1 MNIIEKNLSDIKPY
15 EKNPRKN
22 DNAVEYVANS
32 IKEFGFKVPIVID
45 KDGVIVAGHTRYK
58 ASKKLGLEKVPC
70 IIADDLTDEQIKA
83 YRLADNKVS
92 EKSEWDFDLLQ
103 DELSEILN
111 IDMEMFDF
119 DVEEKANEKTEVE
132 EVEIPKKVEAV
143 AKKGDI
149 WQLGRHRLM
158 CGDSTSIG
166 DVEKLMN
173 GVKADLLVT
182 DPPYNVNY
190 EGKAGK
196 LENDNMDNDSF
207 KQFLRDAFT
216 AADGVMKS
224 GATFYIWHADSEG
237 YNFRG
242 ACHDVGWKV
251 RQCLVWVKNS
261 LVLGRQDYQWKHEP
275 CLYGWKEGT
284 HYWGGGRKERTA
296 LTSFDIF
303 ELRDKS
309 KSDLLKFIEDYC
321 CNKEDYETT
330 ILYEQKP
337 NRNAEHP
344 TMKPVKLLAR
354 GVKNSSKE
362 NDTVLDLF
370 GGSGSTLIAC
380 EQLNRKCYMME
391 LDPHYVDVI
400 IARWEQFTGQ
410 KAIRLNNEQG

>member
-1 MNIIEKNLSDIKPY
+1 M
-15 EKNPRKN
+15 
-22 DNAVEYVANS
+22 
-32 IKEFGFKVPIVID
+32 ID
-45 KDGVIVAGHTRYK
+45 KDCVIVAGHTRYK
-58 ASKKLGLEKVPC
+58 ASKKLGLKKVPC
-70 IIADDLTDEQIKA
+70 VVADDLTPEQIKA
-83 YRLADNKVS
+83 YRLADNKVA
-92 EKSEWDFDLLQ
+92 ERAEWDFDLLS
-103 DELSEILN
+103 DELSEILDIN
-111 IDMEMFDF
+111 MEMFDF
-119 DVEEKANEKTEVE
+119 DIEEKTSEKTEVE
-132 EVEIPKKVEAV
+132 EAEIPKKVESV

-158 CGDSTSIG
+158 CGDSTSVG

-182 DPPYNVNY
+182 DPPYNVDY
-190 EGKAGK
+190 VGKTK
-196 LENDNMDNDSF
+196 DSLKIKNDKMDNDSF
-207 KQFLRDAFT
+207 RQFLRDALST
-216 AADGVMKS
+216 ADSVMRN

-242 ACHDVGWKV
+242 ACCDVGWKV
-251 RQCLVWVKNS
+251 RQCLIWVKNS
-261 LVLGRQDYQWKHEP
+261 IVLGRRDYQWKHEP

-284 HYWGGGRKERTA
+284 HYWDGGRKERTT

-303 ELRDKS
+303 ELRDKN
-309 KSDLLKFIEDYC
+309 KAELLKFIEDYC

-330 ILYEQKP
+330 IIYEEKP

-354 GVKNSSKE
+354 GIKNSSKE

-380 EQLNRKCYMME
+380 EQLNRNCCMME

-410 KAIRLNNEQG
+410 KAVRLNNEQG